1 MRAELF
7 NNSVNVSEDEVNS
20 GDTMVPIQNMP
31 ILSRMAKNVRNML
44 LFVNVPLRTLKKK
57 EHYVQMGNIFGIL
70 FKLRIEISEF
80 SWIY

>member
-1 MRAELF
+1 MRAEPF

-31 ILSRMAKNVRNML
+31 ILSRMAKNVRNVT
-44 LFVNVPLRTLKKK
+44 FCKRSTTYTKKK
-57 EHYVQMGNIFGIL
+57 AHYVQMGNIFGIL

>member
-1 MRAELF
+1 LRAELF

-57 EHYVQMGNIFGIL
+57 ST
-70 FKLRIEISEF
+70 LRTDGKYFWDII
-80 SWIY
+80 

>member
-57 EHYVQMGNIFGIL
+57 ST
-70 FKLRIEISEF
+70 LRTDGKYFWDII
-80 SWIY
+80 

>member
-1 MRAELF
+1 MRAEPF

-57 EHYVQMGNIFGIL
+57 ST
-70 FKLRIEISEF
+70 LRTDGKYFWDII
-80 SWIY
+80 